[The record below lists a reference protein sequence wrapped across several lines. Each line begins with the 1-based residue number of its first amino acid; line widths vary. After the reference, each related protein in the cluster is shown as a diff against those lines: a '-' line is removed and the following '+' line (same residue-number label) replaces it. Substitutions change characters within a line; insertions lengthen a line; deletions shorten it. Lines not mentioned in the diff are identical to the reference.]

1 MTAIYWMTNH
11 YEEMRKTKLTKI
23 KHKRKKNQSI
33 MNSLISL
40 EKPKGRHNNGRIKK
54 SATGRFILS

>member
-1 MTAIYWMTNH
+1 
-11 YEEMRKTKLTKI
+11 
-23 KHKRKKNQSI
+23 

-54 SATGRFILS
+54 GATGRFILIQSYLEISPYFLSLFKKVDLSEN

>member
-1 MTAIYWMTNH
+1 MTNH
-11 YEEMRKTKLTKI
+11 YGETRKIKLSKV
-23 KHKRKKNQSI
+23 KHKRKKNQAI

-54 SATGRFILS
+54 GATGRFILS

>member
-1 MTAIYWMTNH
+1 MTNH
-11 YEEMRKTKLTKI
+11 YEEMRKIKLTKI